1 MLAWLG
7 QISAPQRADW
17 LLLLCPS
24 HLESPKIDPD
34 IQQVFRYTKIAS
46 HQEMAIIPHTF
57 LFLYFL
63 RVLYCHWVSQWRPVC
78 FLVWSG
84 HFLWSCSLYLQ
95 PLYDCVFLGPGL
107 PILPQKMCLYSH
119 FPQHTCIPLAGS
131 CSTIFHSCVNQFRTL
146 VLNLWSWKTA
156 TEIAEHV
163 SHEVPC
169 EDRPETTGLPTP
181 SQPHSALPICSSHIH
196 TFKNCVRTAE
206 CSPAFIP

>member
-7 QISAPQRADW
+7 QISAPQRAVW

-24 HLESPKIDPD
+24 HLENPKIDPD

-95 PLYDCVFLGPGL
+95 PLYDCVFLGPWL
-107 PILPQKMCLYSH
+107 PILPQKCV
-119 FPQHTCIPLAGS
+119 CIHVSPSRPASLWQDPALQYFILAWTNS
-131 CSTIFHSCVNQFRTL
+131 EHWFRTC
-146 VLNLWSWKTA
+146 K
-156 TEIAEHV
+156 AEKKLQKQL
-163 SHEVPC
+163 SM
-169 EDRPETTGLPTP
+169 
-181 SQPHSALPICSSHIH
+181 
-196 TFKNCVRTAE
+196 
-206 CSPAFIP
+206 